1 MKDKVI
7 KIVGE
12 ALTRFGKEK
21 GLNVKE
27 VSIIFRPDE
36 DLDPIYNRVFG
47 SDYDKEED
55 GSVKQLK
62 FTKDILNK
70 KIDFIPTEYLVAQDL
85 RARFKTYM
93 ETYKIEQQNL
103 MFRIVSF
110 DEDAKRLGV
119 AVYNGKEVV
128 KTLKAEDF
136 F

>member
-12 ALTRFGKEK
+12 ALIRFAKER
-21 GLNVKE
+21 NVAVKT
-27 VSIIFRPDE
+27 VSIIFRPDS

-47 SDYDKEED
+47 SEYDKDED
-55 GSVKQLK
+55 GEVKQLK

-70 KIDFIPTEYLVAQDL
+70 KFDLLPTEFIVAQDL
-85 RARFKTYM
+85 KARFKTYM

-103 MFRIVSF
+103 IFRIVSF
-110 DEDAKRLGV
+110 DDEAKRLGV
-119 AVYNGKEVV
+119 GVYNGKEVV
-128 KTLKAEDF
+128 LTVKAEDF